1 MPNSQSSYK
10 ILDKKIPISA
20 LRSDDIDV
28 YLRCATY
35 EEKVTRLAD
44 RFIQHAKWL
53 PITERFNVFKDSIRL
68 F

>member
-1 MPNSQSSYK
+1 MDGDDHFQKTDQTLPNSQSSYK
-10 ILDKKIPISA
+10 ILEKKIPISA

-44 RFIQHAKWL
+44 RFI
-53 PITERFNVFKDSIRL
+53 
-68 F
+68 